1 MDLAYL
7 RGFTSWAL
15 TTKRLS
21 PQTVNVYLAD
31 LKLAHKLKNMDCSQ
45 FNDFYL
51 KSMIK
56 GAERLA
62 LYSSICKKTRL
73 VLSYP
78 LLKLLGNE
86 IAVSNWSDDSKR
98 IFWTAS
104 CLAFFG
110 SFRLGEIL
118 SPNESSFGKET
129 LTWEDIQIFE
139 NHAVVNIRFPKS
151 LRSKRGDFVDIFP
164 FPDCCPLSALK
175 GLKASKIKSLVKKGP
190 VFTFDNGKFLTSDTF
205 IATLRLLLARHIGE
219 NAKFLSGH
227 SFRAGIPA
235 ALSNCPN
242 IASDDDIHKWGRWN
256 SSSYQLYTRL
266 KLNARRAIF
275 VKIVNAIKF

>member
-1 MDLAYL
+1 MDLAFL

-15 TTKRLS
+15 TTRLLS

-31 LKLAHKLKNMDCSQ
+31 LKLAHKLKNMDSSQ

-86 IAVSNWSDDSKR
+86 IAVSDWSDDSKR

-118 SPNESSFGKET
+118 SPNESTFGKET
-129 LTWEDIQIFE
+129 LTWEDIQLFE
-139 NHAVVNIRFPKS
+139 NHAVINI
-151 LRSKRGDFVDIFP
+151 
-164 FPDCCPLSALK
+164 
-175 GLKASKIKSLVKKGP
+175 
-190 VFTFDNGKFLTSDTF
+190 
-205 IATLRLLLARHIGE
+205 
-219 NAKFLSGH
+219 
-227 SFRAGIPA
+227 
-235 ALSNCPN
+235 
-242 IASDDDIHKWGRWN
+242 
-256 SSSYQLYTRL
+256 
-266 KLNARRAIF
+266 
-275 VKIVNAIKF
+275 